1 MTRDKKG
8 DKPKVRELQSVELP
22 KAKADKM
29 VTVWE
34 CVIHEGETL
43 TTTDHRR
50 VTLRS
55 SIVVEVHNDWLE
67 PID

>member
-1 MTRDKKG
+1 MSDKKN
-8 DKPKVRELQSVELP
+8 DKPRVRELKQAKLP

-50 VTLRS
+50 VTLCT
-55 SIVVEVHNDWLE
+55 SIVIEVHNDWLE
-67 PID
+67 AVD